1 VRRARASD
9 EPSLS
14 SRGLVGRSDSPHH
27 RDVALSSSRRSIAL
41 TAVVVVLVI
50 EATIAG
56 YLFLHGKDASPGVGW
71 IRVGPTEELE
81 QAGVT
86 LVENVPAYVVATPKG
101 LIGLYAKSPQM
112 GEPVTYCASSGWF
125 EDAAHGS
132 KFDAL
137 GDYVL
142 GPAPQGLDRL
152 GIQVMSDDVW
162 IDPTDRSIG
171 APRGT
176 HSVKR
181 EGSFVAQAGP
191 FCTGGSG

>member
-1 VRRARASD
+1 MAPTPA
-9 EPSLS
+9 
-14 SRGLVGRSDSPHH
+14 
-27 RDVALSSSRRSIAL
+27 RRSIAL

-56 YLFLHGKDASPGVGW
+56 YLFLHGKDVGPGVGW
-71 IRVGPTEELE
+71 IRVGSTEEVD
-81 QAGVT
+81 QAGIT
-86 LVENVPAYVVATPKG
+86 LVESVPAYVVATPEG
-101 LIGLYAKSPQM
+101 LIGLYAKSPQT
-112 GEPVTYCASSGWF
+112 GEPVKYCASSGWF

-142 GPAPQGLDRL
+142 GPAPQGLYRL
-152 GIQVMSDDVW
+152 GIQVVSGDVW
-162 IDPTDRSIG
+162 IDPTERSIG

-176 HSVKR
+176 HSVKQ
-181 EGSFVAQAGP
+181 EGPFVEQAGP